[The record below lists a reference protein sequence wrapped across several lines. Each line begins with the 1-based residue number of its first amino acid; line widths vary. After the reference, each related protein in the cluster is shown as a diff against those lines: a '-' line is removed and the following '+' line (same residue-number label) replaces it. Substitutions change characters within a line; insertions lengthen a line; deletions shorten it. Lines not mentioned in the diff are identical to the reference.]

1 MDYPAE
7 VFDQIQLLYDT
18 NGFNDHELHCVLKF
32 EHEPDAE
39 ILRKSVVASIEAIS
53 ILGTRYVAG
62 AKPHWTSL
70 DPADFGRAVV
80 IARTEIEFQAFTVSR
95 VDESVGP
102 QIRVCLLDSGPF
114 AVALK
119 LNHMV
124 CDAAGF
130 KSYLYFLSKIYSEM
144 RNDPSHRPTAI
155 VGDRSMRAVLKHF
168 TPGVKFKSLFLQ
180 RRDNNRSGD
189 HRFPMSEGGEAQP
202 FILTRKLGPERVAA
216 LKYYCRDKGATLND
230 AVLTA
235 FYRGLFHTLELRPRD
250 ELQIPLMVDMRRD
263 LGETGEPRP
272 LTNLSSMVM
281 TQLDYRPE
289 EPFECALGRVK
300 AVMDAKKGAD
310 IGLNAFI
317 KLDLLYRIL
326 GDRTANRLLRS
337 QLKQPLIC
345 MTNVGVLDSA
355 RISFGDLRPYDAF
368 MCGSIKY
375 KPYFQLAISSY
386 ADELTLSVN
395 LSGDPSDR
403 DRILS
408 FFDTVEAEL
417 PN

>member
-1 MDYPAE
+1 M
-7 VFDQIQLLYDT
+7 QT
-18 NGFNDHELHCVLKF
+18 
-32 EHEPDAE
+32 
-39 ILRKSVVASIEAIS
+39 
-53 ILGTRYVAG
+53 
-62 AKPHWTSL
+62 
-70 DPADFGRAVV
+70 
-80 IARTEIEFQAFTVSR
+80 
-95 VDESVGP
+95 
-102 QIRVCLLDSGPF
+102 
-114 AVALK
+114 
-119 LNHMV
+119 
-124 CDAAGF
+124 
-130 KSYLYFLSKIYSEM
+130 
-144 RNDPSHRPTAI
+144 
-155 VGDRSMRAVLKHF
+155 
-168 TPGVKFKSLFLQ
+168 
-180 RRDNNRSGD
+180 
-189 HRFPMSEGGEAQP
+189 
-202 FILTRKLGPERVAA
+202 
-216 LKYYCRDKGATLND
+216 
-230 AVLTA
+230 
-235 FYRGLFHTLELRPRD
+235 
-250 ELQIPLMVDMRRD
+250 ELQIPLMVDMRRY

-345 MTNVGVLDSA
+345 MTNVGVLDPA

>member
-168 TPGVKFKSLFLQ
+168 TPEVKFKSLFLQ

-250 ELQIPLMVDMRRD
+250 ELQIPLMVDMRRY

>member
-1 MDYPAE
+1 
-7 VFDQIQLLYDT
+7 
-18 NGFNDHELHCVLKF
+18 
-32 EHEPDAE
+32 
-39 ILRKSVVASIEAIS
+39 
-53 ILGTRYVAG
+53 
-62 AKPHWTSL
+62 
-70 DPADFGRAVV
+70 
-80 IARTEIEFQAFTVSR
+80 
-95 VDESVGP
+95 
-102 QIRVCLLDSGPF
+102 
-114 AVALK
+114 
-119 LNHMV
+119 
-124 CDAAGF
+124 
-130 KSYLYFLSKIYSEM
+130 
-144 RNDPSHRPTAI
+144 
-155 VGDRSMRAVLKHF
+155 
-168 TPGVKFKSLFLQ
+168 
-180 RRDNNRSGD
+180 
-189 HRFPMSEGGEAQP
+189 
-202 FILTRKLGPERVAA
+202 
-216 LKYYCRDKGATLND
+216 
-230 AVLTA
+230 
-235 FYRGLFHTLELRPRD
+235 
-250 ELQIPLMVDMRRD
+250 
-263 LGETGEPRP
+263 
-272 LTNLSSMVM
+272 
-281 TQLDYRPE
+281 
-289 EPFECALGRVK
+289 
-300 AVMDAKKGAD
+300 MDAKKGAY